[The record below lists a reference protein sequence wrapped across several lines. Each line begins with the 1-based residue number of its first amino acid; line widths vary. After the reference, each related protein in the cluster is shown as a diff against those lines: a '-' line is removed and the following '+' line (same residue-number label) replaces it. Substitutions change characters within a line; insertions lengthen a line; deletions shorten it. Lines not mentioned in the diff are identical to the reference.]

1 MEHMGQN
8 KGSSMLMVG
17 CSNEH
22 LDLKFLLLLLLLLT
36 ILKNLITLLFKSNKT
51 KLGPLKYILGPLKKL
66 GTTIS

>member
-1 MEHMGQN
+1 MGQN

-22 LDLKFLLLLLLLLT
+22 LDLKFLLLLLLLT

>member
-8 KGSSMLMVG
+8 RGSSMLMVG

-22 LDLKFLLLLLLLLT
+22 LDLKLLLLLLLLT